1 MGVSGLENNYQHG
14 VDILPKEWEAIFDPD
29 SGEYYFANYITGET
43 TWDCPPTT
51 TTKEDV
57 TTNEDDDEEEEEDT
71 EDGNYSSI
79 QLSSSFSPRQNNNV
93 NVSTKLLPGWFVT
106 IDEDSGDPY
115 YCNEVTGETT
125 WDPPTTAATGTTSTN
140 VANDDDDDND
150 SNHDDNDDD
159 DDYHDSLEVDDND
172 ADDNNDMPSSWF
184 AVVDPNS
191 GDVYY
196 CNEITG
202 ETTWDKP
209 SSIRPSSRKEWDG
222 KGGMITMD
230 DTDEEFE
237 HNKIGDSNNSLISRL
252 TLTDTPIYEDDSWTS
267 SR

>member
-1 MGVSGLENNYQHG
+1 
-14 VDILPKEWEAIFDPD
+14 
-29 SGEYYFANYITGET
+29 
-43 TWDCPPTT
+43 
-51 TTKEDV
+51 
-57 TTNEDDDEEEEEDT
+57 
-71 EDGNYSSI
+71 
-79 QLSSSFSPRQNNNV
+79 
-93 NVSTKLLPGWFVT
+93 
-106 IDEDSGDPY
+106 
-115 YCNEVTGETT
+115 
-125 WDPPTTAATGTTSTN
+125 
-140 VANDDDDDND
+140 
-150 SNHDDNDDD
+150 
-159 DDYHDSLEVDDND
+159 
-172 ADDNNDMPSSWF
+172 MPSSWF

-209 SSIRPSSRKEWDG
+209 SSIRPSLRKEWGG
-222 KGGMITMD
+222 KGGMTTMD